1 MFQTSKGDFIE
12 PFLEFLV
19 KFVFKA
25 TSKHP
30 HESNQ
35 LDFWD
40 IFLSITILLI
50 ICALLYQAYKKI
62 KKQT

>member
-25 TSKHP
+25 ASKHP

-40 IFLSITILLI
+40 IFLIITILLI

-62 KKQT
+62 KKQP

>member
-1 MFQTSKGDFIE
+1 MFQSSKGDFIE
-12 PFLEFLV
+12 PFLELLV

-25 TSKHP
+25 ASKHP

-62 KKQT
+62 KKQP